1 MGRSA
6 GTWGKKD
13 GKHIGTHNLL
23 GNFILP
29 LLGRRDAVII
39 PKIQFRIM
47 KMTHGIVDDNLVGMS
62 IADESVGLASGVRL
76 ERDWN
81 VG

>member
-6 GTWGKKD
+6 SPWGKKD
-13 GKHIGTHNLL
+13 RKHIGTHNLL

-29 LLGRRDAVII
+29 LLGRRDSVVI

-47 KMTHGIVDDNLVGMS
+47 KMTHGVVDDNLVGMS
-62 IADESVGLASGVRL
+62 IANESVGLASGVGL
-76 ERDWN
+76 ERDWD